1 MEKKVKSTRKWS
13 LPMTGLF
20 ALFCPLLVVGGLF
33 LTQVILLQNSQQW
46 GNQLARQ
53 CPEEDAVLA
62 FATSLESENGLALP
76 KGSSYYLCDA
86 QGQLLYARTEFSAD
100 PQRLSG
106 YIHTIFQQIK
116 AGQLGDA
123 KEYVYGSTSEKR
135 AVYFTTAE
143 NGWVSIITIPYSALL
158 GNLRQVFYGACAICG
173 AFFSLL
179 LFFGL
184 RERLARR
191 KTVRAAE
198 TVTALGNLYYAI
210 YRVNVGRGS
219 YEVIKGSKYVLQ

>member
-20 ALFCPLLVVGGLF
+20 ALFCTLLVVGGLF

-76 KGSSYYLCDA
+76 KGSFYYLCDA

-100 PQRLSG
+100 SQRLSG

-116 AGQLGDA
+116 AGQLDGA
-123 KEYVYGSTSEKR
+123 KEYVYGLTSEKR

-158 GNLRQVFYGACAICG
+158 GNLHQVFYGACAICG

-198 TVTALGNLYYAI
+198 TVTALGQP
-210 YRVNVGRGS
+210 
-219 YEVIKGSKYVLQ
+219 VLCHLSGQCGPWKL